1 MQAEEKGR
9 KQRETHQVKSKKSS
23 SGGARRGK
31 KNTFRLKRKAV
42 RLYLEEG
49 IPAVK
54 VAKMV
59 GVCHQTIHHWAALYK
74 EHGEAAL
81 KQTPRKK
88 ASKKKTAGPVREKIV
103 EMKRE
108 HPQYGSRRISDT
120 LRRIFFLKASP
131 ETVRKTLREEQLIEG
146 VKPKPNRNPPKP
158 RFFER
163 STPNQLWQSDIFT
176 FRLGGKNAYL
186 IGYIDDYSRFITG
199 MDLFRSQTAEN
210 VISVY
215 RIATGEYKPPKEMLT
230 DNGRQYTNWRGVTK
244 FERELQKDRVKH
256 LRSRPHHPMTL
267 GKIERFWKTIFTE
280 FLSRAQF
287 DSFENARSRI
297 RFWIKYYNHKRPHQ
311 GIGGL
316 CPADRFFEIHSSLKK
331 TIERGIEENVLEMAL
346 RGKPK
351 SPFYMVGRMGQQS
364 VVIRAEKG
372 KVKMMVDGKDEG
384 SSQELEYQLE
394 GGDGHGKEIQGNKE
408 REKEPA
414 IGDRPL
420 PGNPVGVV
428 GAQKTLGG
436 LPDPGHQVDGA
447 AELGEAVPGGDA
459 ESASAA
465 EEAGPGPDPV
475 PAPCETLKEDRGE
488 GGAAGRPFGEAVS
501 EDSGIEV
508 GQGDDTGFEFTG
520 EKEGIVNERQEEYG
534 AGACAEEDGSDPAGE
549 SGEDDREG
557 GGRDAGDIE
566 EDLLRVGGAGASGDD
581 GGAFESAVG
590 PSQDG
595 DGPGEGAAQE
605 EGGGPRDEAFFS
617 AACGSD
623 SKDHGGSSELE
634 GAGPG

>member
-1 MQAEEKGR
+1 MQAEEQSR
-9 KQRETHQVKSKKSS
+9 KQRQTHQIQSKKSS

-31 KNTFRLKRKAV
+31 KKPFRLKRKAV
-42 RLYLEEG
+42 KLYLEEG
-49 IPAVK
+49 MPAVE
-54 VAKMV
+54 VAKLV
-59 GVCHQTIHHWAALYK
+59 GVCQQTVHRWAALYK
-74 EHGEAAL
+74 THGEDIL
-81 KQTPRKK
+81 KPTPRKK
-88 ASKKKTAGPVREKIV
+88 NRKRKTSGPVREKIL

-108 HPQYGSRRISDT
+108 HPQYGSRRISNT

-131 ETVRKTLREEQLIEG
+131 ETVRKTLKEERLIEDSKR
-146 VKPKPNRNPPKP
+146 KPKRNPQKP

-244 FERELQKDRVKH
+244 FERELRKDQVKH

-267 GKIERFWKTIFTE
+267 GKMERFWKTIFTE

-287 DSFENARSRI
+287 DSFENARSRVH
-297 RFWIKYYNHKRPHQ
+297 FWIQYYNHKRPHQ

-316 CPADRFFEIHSSLKK
+316 CPADRFFEIHSALKK
-331 TIERGIEENVLEMAL
+331 TLERGIEENVLEMAL

-372 KVKMMVDGKDEG
+372 KVKMMVDGKDEARG
-384 SSQELEYQLE
+384 QEWEYQLE
-394 GGDGHGKEIQGNKE
+394 GGDGHGKEVQGREE
-408 REKEPA
+408 RQKEPA
-414 IGDRPL
+414 IS
-420 PGNPVGVV
+420 PGPVPGGSIGVV
-428 GAQKTLGG
+428 GAPKTLGG
-436 LPDPGHQVDGA
+436 LPESGHQVVGA
-447 AELGEAVPGGDA
+447 AELGAAVPGGDA
-459 ESASAA
+459 LRSSA
-465 EEAGPGPDPV
+465 EEKAGAGPDAIP
-475 PAPCETLKEDRGE
+475 PAGETLEEDRGE

-508 GQGDDTGFEFTG
+508 GPGSDPESTG
-520 EKEGIVNERQEEYG
+520 EKERIEDEKKEGYG
-534 AGACAEEDGSDPAGE
+534 AGAGAKEDGSDSAGT
-549 SGEDDREG
+549 SREDDGEG
-557 GGRDAGDIE
+557 GGPSAGDIE
-566 EDLLRVGGAGASGDD
+566 EDLLRMGGARASGDD
-581 GGAFESAVG
+581 GGTLEPSVG

-595 DGPGEGAAQE
+595 EGPGEGATEE
-605 EGGGPRDEAFFS
+605 EGGRSGDEAFS
-617 AACGSD
+617 VSACGSD
-623 SKDHGGSSELE
+623 SKAGGGSSEPE
-634 GAGPG
+634 GSGPG

>member
-9 KQRETHQVKSKKSS
+9 KQRQTGQVQSKKGS

-31 KNTFRLKRKAV
+31 KKPFRLKLKAV
-42 RLYLEEG
+42 KLYLEEG
-49 IPAVK
+49 MPAVE
-54 VAKMV
+54 VAKLV
-59 GVCHQTIHHWAALYK
+59 GVCKQTVHHWAILYK
-74 EHGEAAL
+74 RHGEEIL
-81 KQTPRKK
+81 KPTPRKK
-88 ASKKKTAGPVREKIV
+88 NRKKKTSGPVREKIV
-103 EMKRE
+103 EMKKQ
-108 HPQYGSRRISDT
+108 HPQYGSRRISNT

-131 ETVRKTLREEQLIEG
+131 ETVRKTLKEEKLIEA
-146 VKPKPNRNPPKP
+146 VQRKPKRNPPKP

-244 FERELQKDRVKH
+244 FERELRKDRVKH

-267 GKIERFWKTIFTE
+267 GKMERFWKTIFTE

-287 DSFENARSRI
+287 DSFENARSRVL
-297 RFWIKYYNHKRPHQ
+297 FWIQYYNHKRPHQ

-316 CPADRFFEIHSSLKK
+316 CPADRFFEIHSALKK
-331 TIERGIEENVLEMAL
+331 TLGRGIEENVLEMAL

-351 SPFYMVGRMGQQS
+351 SPFYMVGRMGEQS

-372 KVKMMVDGKDEG
+372 KVKMMVDGKDEARG
-384 SSQELEYQLE
+384 QELEYQLE
-394 GGDGHGKEIQGNKE
+394 EGDGHGKEVQGGEERQKE
-408 REKEPA
+408 SA
-414 IGDRPL
+414 IG
-420 PGNPVGVV
+420 PGPVPGGPVGVV
-428 GAQKTLGG
+428 RAPQTLGG
-436 LPDPGHQVDGA
+436 LPDPGHQVVGA
-447 AELGEAVPGGDA
+447 AELGAAVPGGDA
-459 ESASAA
+459 LRPSA
-465 EEAGPGPDPV
+465 EEKAGAGPDAIPPS
-475 PAPCETLKEDRGE
+475 CETLEEDRGE
-488 GGAAGRPFGEAVS
+488 GGAAGRPFGEAIS

-508 GQGDDTGFEFTG
+508 GPGSDPDTDSAG
-520 EKEGIVNERQEEYG
+520 EKERIEDERKEGDG
-534 AGACAEEDGSDPAGE
+534 AGACTKEDGSDPTGE
-549 SGEDDREG
+549 GGEDDGEG
-557 GGRDAGDIE
+557 GGPSAGGIE

-581 GGAFESAVG
+581 GGALEPSVG

-595 DGPGEGAAQE
+595 EGPGEGGVDE
-605 EGGGPRDEAFFS
+605 EGGGSREPAFS
-617 AACGSD
+617 VESYGRD
-623 SKDHGGSSELE
+623 SKADGGSSEPE
-634 GAGPG
+634 GSGS